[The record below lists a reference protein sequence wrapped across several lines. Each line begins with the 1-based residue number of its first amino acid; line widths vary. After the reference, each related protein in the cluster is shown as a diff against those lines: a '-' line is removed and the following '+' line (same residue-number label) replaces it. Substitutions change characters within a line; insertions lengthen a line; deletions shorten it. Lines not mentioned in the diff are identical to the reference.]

1 MLRNII
7 TEFDDGFVV
16 SAGEPTEIFIEISDS
31 RQNLA
36 PAEAISIT
44 LNESIGVLEPSN
56 SGRGYWT
63 FTGKIAGQYE
73 LLLSEDDAEH
83 TIPLTINPGEAV
95 QIFGIVDGSDFAQG
109 DYGLLRVYGLDSNG
123 NTIAVDPE
131 NTTISC
137 TSGSSSFVTGD
148 TWEIEISKSG
158 LDRSCNIVWN
168 GLVAQVF
175 FDVESVLLGGAIGST
190 NTAMTIAAILLG
202 LILITMIVLVRRA
215 NFESNSDDEWFDDDY
230 DDEDDYGDEED
241 EDDYGEGYGESPTK
255 QPEIQPQPAV
265 SNSSP
270 SISDAERQRL
280 ATEAGKHGVMQAVD
294 PNQQGSSGWYVDVSG
309 EIQYWNVGADGSW
322 TRGD

>member
-1 MLRNII
+1 M
-7 TEFDDGFVV
+7 
-16 SAGEPTEIFIEISDS
+16 
-31 RQNLA
+31 
-36 PAEAISIT
+36 
-44 LNESIGVLEPSN
+44 NESIGVLEPSN

-73 LLLSEDDAEH
+73 LFLSEDDAEH
-83 TIPLTINPGEAV
+83 SIPLTINPGEAV
-95 QIFGIVDGSDFAQG
+95 QIFGIVDGNDFAQG
-109 DYGLLRVYGLDSNG
+109 DFGLLRVYGVDSNG
-123 NTIAVDPE
+123 NTIAVDPD

-215 NFESNSDDEWFDDDY
+215 NFESGSDDEWFDDDY
-230 DDEDDYGDEED
+230 DDEDDYDDD
-241 EDDYGEGYGESPTK
+241 EDDDGYGEDYSESPNE
-255 QPEIQPQPAV
+255 QPELQPQPVAN
-265 SNSSP
+265 NSPP
-270 SISDAERQRL
+270 SISDVERQRL
-280 ATEAGKHGVMQAVD
+280 AAEAGKHGVMQAID
-294 PNQQGSSGWYVDVSG
+294 PSQQGSSGWYVDVSG

-322 TRGD
+322 TRGV